1 MPTYEYVCEACR
13 HEFEKFQS
21 ITAKTLRKCPECGKP
36 KLKRLIGI
44 GAGVI
49 FKGSGFYE
57 TDYRSESYKKAEK
70 AEKDASSKKDKKA
83 DGGDSKS
90 SKSSDSTSTT
100 SDTSSSTS
108 DSTKSDSTS
117 GGSISKKKNSK

>member
-1 MPTYEYVCEACR
+1 MPTYEYVCQSCR

-21 ITAKTLRKCPECGKP
+21 ITAKVLRKCPECGKL

-70 AEKDASSKKDKKA
+70 AEKDASSGKDKKS
-83 DGGDSKS
+83 DGGDSKI
-90 SKSSDSTSTT
+90 SKGSD
-100 SDTSSSTS
+100 SSSTGS
-108 DSTKSDSTS
+108 DKSSSADGSTKSDS
-117 GGSISKKKNSK
+117 SKKKDAK